1 MRRILQILTVLTI
14 GLSTLALTSGCEDSF
29 LSASARS
36 GATTFLTGVLN
47 GAINGS

>member
-14 GLSTLALTSGCEDSF
+14 GLSTLVLTSGCDEGF

-36 GATTFLTGVLN
+36 GASTFLTGVIN